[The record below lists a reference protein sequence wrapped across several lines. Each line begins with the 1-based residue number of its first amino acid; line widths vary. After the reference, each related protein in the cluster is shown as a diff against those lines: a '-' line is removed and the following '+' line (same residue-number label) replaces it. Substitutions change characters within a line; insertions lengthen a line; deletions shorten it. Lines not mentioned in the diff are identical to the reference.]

1 MKTNLVAMA
10 AASVAMM
17 ATPALAQQNGN
28 GQTTRTQA
36 RQSSQGPANANS
48 RGVER
53 SNENSVL
60 KGSGQTGGGDR
71 DKQMRDDKRSN
82 SQGRA
87 NASDRGRERAN
98 QNSALA
104 NIQPG
109 MMVHDRNGNM
119 LGKVQE
125 VRRSPTGVVLLVIVV
140 LQVQINGSN
149 VVQLSPSSL
158 SLVNNI
164 LVTTQITAPSGS

>member
-1 MKTNLVAMA
+1 MKTNLAALA
-10 AASVAMM
+10 AASVAMAM
-17 ATPALAQQNGN
+17 TAPALAQQNGQN
-28 GQTTRTQA
+28 SRTQA
-36 RQSSQGPANANS
+36 RQNSQGPANAS
-48 RGVER
+48 QRGVEQ

-60 KGSGQTGGGDR
+60 KGSGQSGGNQD
-71 DKQMRDDKRSN
+71 MRDGARQN

-109 MMVHDRNGNM
+109 TMVHDRNGKM
-119 LGKVQE
+119 LGT
-125 VRRSPTGVVLLVIVV
+125 VREIKRSPTGAIILVVVV
-140 LQVQINGSN
+140 LQVQINGTN

-158 SLVNNI
+158 TFINNI
-164 LVTTQITAPSGS
+164 LVTTQITAPNG